1 MARGNLHKRLE
12 RAEESAKALSPLQLS
27 PFDEDALAIYSM
39 MSYLDATMEPTYH
52 EVQPTAAYMRGRELR
67 DALYGPIIPAT
78 LDEHLKRYTRASG
91 EFELAFGREPK
102 AGDIL
107 RMEHVARIHSLENY
121 SREFG
126 RVIDAWQRQLP
137 QITCPLKF
145 EDGRLFRR
153 LRPDRLGEMPAWEED
168 LRIQPEERWLSIR
181 EVLSNTDFEAMTT
194 ISAVIF
200 LGVDGVKH
208 QCRAITPEDFRQA
221 MVELPIKE
229 PTGFLFGQQRIKE
242 MLVEVMG
249 A

>member
-1 MARGNLHKRLE
+1 MARGTLHKRLE

-27 PFDEDALAIYSM
+27 PFDEDALTIYSV

-52 EVQPTAAYMRGRELR
+52 EVEPTVAYLRGQELR
-67 DALYGPIIPAT
+67 DALYGPIIPAS

-91 EFELAFGREPK
+91 EFELAFGHEPK

-107 RMEHVARIHSLENY
+107 RLEHVARIHSSENY
-121 SREFG
+121 AREFG

-145 EDGRLFRR
+145 EDGHLFRR
-153 LRPDRLGEMPAWEED
+153 LRPNRLGEMPAWEED

-181 EVLSNTDFEAMTT
+181 EVQSNTDFEAMTT
-194 ISAVIF
+194 TSAVVF
-200 LGVDGVKH
+200 LGVVGVKH
-208 QCRAITPEDFRQA
+208 QCRPVTEGDFREK
-221 MVELPIKE
+221 VTDLPIVE
-229 PTGFLFGQQRIKE
+229 PTAFMFGQQRFKE
-242 MLVEVMG
+242 ILVEVMG